1 MKSILLSGLAIA
13 ASLQI
18 AANNPQFIVEKVSN
32 NGVVGGNTYRVYI
45 QLQDDGQTVHAVWGD
60 LEHPLMIE
68 STAPFYQNALCGAS
82 SRAYVPAL
90 EAVDPTTAFDSYISL
105 GYKTADAN
113 TLWDVGVDF
122 SSFEDGGEILANNGS
137 WFLLPTDAKCSP
149 SAQGLVFFGQFTTA
163 GIASGKVNLQGKN
176 ADGSIWRAYEVAFT
190 TADAQ
195 TFGCTN
201 SAASNFNAEAT
212 FDDGSCDTSANQTSL
227 SVETLEVAM
236 SEEWSV
242 FPNPVRDQL
251 IHIQFNSDNAQN
263 EKYRIEIFDLGGKLI
278 SANELSSG
286 AWIAGNRVTIEQS
299 LAAGTYKIVLSTKEK
314 SSSKTLVVAK

>member
-13 ASLQI
+13 ASLQM
-18 AANNPQFIVEKVSN
+18 AANDPQFIVEKVDN
-32 NGVVGGNTYRVYI
+32 NGLVAGNTYRVYV
-45 QLQDDGQTVHAVWGD
+45 QLQDEGQSVHAVWGD

-82 SRAYVPAL
+82 SRGFVSAL
-90 EAVDPTTAFDSYISL
+90 AAVDPTTAYDSYISL

-113 TLWDVGVDF
+113 TLWDIGVDF
-122 SSFEDGGEILANNGS
+122 TTFEDGGEILANNGS
-137 WFLLPTDAKCSP
+137 WFLLPTDAKTMP
-149 SAQGLVFFGQFTTA
+149 QEQGLVFFGQFTTSGVA
-163 GIASGKVNLQGKN
+163 TGKVNLQGKN
-176 ADGSIWRAYEVAFT
+176 ADGSIWRAYDVSFT
-190 TADAQ
+190 TANAQ

-212 FDDGSCDTSANQTSL
+212 FDDGSCDTSASETSL
-227 SVETLEVAM
+227 SVETIAEVI
-236 SEEWSV
+236 SEDWSV

-263 EKYRIEIFDLGGKLI
+263 EKYRIEIFDLSGKLI

-286 AWIAGNRVTIEQS
+286 AWVAGNRVTIEQA

-314 SSSKTLVVAK
+314 STSKTLVVAK